1 MGIIVDVSHF
11 YKRRDA
17 RLDARGKPKAKK
29 QFNMDF
35 EVGVYA
41 PDEPGDKTAGKSGGN
56 TRLPY
61 GLCKSAGIDTTGM
74 TPAEAWAAL
83 AGETGISAK
92 KAYSELEKAGDAKGL
107 AKEVKEKVKEKKSE
121 EPEEEEEDI
130 TPDIEAKREEAASR
144 FKAAVD
150 MATDRETVIK
160 ILEGV
165 PVGGIV
171 HYTPIDKHGAI
182 TEKDATATR
191 NADGSWTTDIG
202 TEVSTSRLSWWVN
215 RDRKR
220 GKPFSLEADDFTMPT
235 DGEKLSA
242 PATPAKAAEPAET
255 EKAVTTDKGTHY
267 IIPAAPAI
275 TGTKIPVKT
284 TPEIDTSKVKTMMN
298 ADATRELWSA
308 THKNYDK
315 YKDDV
320 TAGMKYL
327 FDTNEFCM
335 NINPSIVQSILEKG
349 FLNQFQTKKDSS
361 ISHKTSGASNLP
373 LRKKAS
379 QNMFGTPPKTK
390 AEDFE
395 KYGYLGNPLK
405 PSTEAKGYAGGYG
418 SATVIFKKDRV
429 KNRLTYSIEDS
440 LYCGSEGTAVPGKDG
455 DATSYEGV
463 GFDGLG
469 YAGTVSQTMKAI
481 MDAPS
486 KKSGLED
493 IIKWGYM
500 ELQYHGPLTMSDAEA
515 IVFRSAYD
523 YHVSITPDVQEAL
536 DALGIKVI
544 KLFEKKT

>member
-17 RLDARGKPKAKK
+17 RLDSRGKPKAKK

-35 EVGVYA
+35 EVGVYPA
-41 PDEPGDKTAGKSGGN
+41 DEPGDKGGGKGGN
-56 TRLPY
+56 TRLPF
-61 GLCKSAGIDTTGM
+61 GLCKAAGIDTTGM
-74 TPAEAWAAL
+74 TPSEAWAAL
-83 AGETGISAK
+83 AGDTGVTAK
-92 KAYSELEKAGDAKGL
+92 KAYAELEKKGEAKSL
-107 AKEVKEKVKEKKSE
+107 AKEVKEKATEKSE
-121 EPEEEEEDI
+121 EPEEEDI
-130 TPDIEAKREEAASR
+130 VPDISVKRKEAASR

-150 MATDRETVIK
+150 MATDRETVMK

-165 PVGGIV
+165 PTGGVV
-171 HYTPIDKHGAI
+171 HYTPIDKHGKV
-182 TEKDATATR
+182 TDKDATAKR

-220 GKPFSLEADDFTMPT
+220 GKPFALESDDFTMPT
-235 DGEKLSA
+235 DGEKSFA
-242 PATPAKAAEPAET
+242 PEKPAKTVEPPKEAEP
-255 EKAVTTDKGTHY
+255 EKAVTTEKGTHY

-275 TGTKIPVKT
+275 TGTKIAVKT

-298 ADATRELWSA
+298 ADATRDKWSA
-308 THKNYDK
+308 THKQYDK

-335 NINPSIVQSILEKG
+335 NISPYIVQSIIEKG
-349 FLNQFQTKKDSS
+349 FLNQFQTKKDPA

-379 QNMFGTPPKTK
+379 QNMFGTPDKTPY
-390 AEDFE
+390 ADYE

-405 PSTEAKGYAGGYG
+405 PSTESKGFASGYG
-418 SATVIFKKDRV
+418 SATVIFKRDRV
-429 KNRLTYSIEDS
+429 KNRITYSVTDS
-440 LYCGSEGTAVPGKDG
+440 LGLGASGAAVPGKDG
-455 DATSYEGV
+455 DNTSYEGV
-463 GFDGLG
+463 GFEGMDHWS
-469 YAGTVSQTMKAI
+469 GTPSTTMRAI
-481 MDAPS
+481 MDAPK

-493 IIKWGYM
+493 IIGYGYL

-515 IVFRSAYD
+515 IVFRSEYAYKSS
-523 YHVSITPDVQEAL
+523 VTPDVKEAL
-536 DALGIKVI
+536 DALGVKVI
-544 KLFEKKT
+544 KLWEK